1 MADLKYSRLLVKFS
15 GESVAGEEGIGID
28 PKILDSMAVSIKL
41 CKELGAEIGIVIGGG
56 NLFRGERLS
65 QSGMDRVAGDHM
77 GMLATVM
84 NGSAEVANEASPD
97 EEKEVKSDVP
107 EEEPKEE
114 KAEESEKGES

>member
-65 QSGMDRVAGDHM
+65 QSGMDRV
-77 GMLATVM
+77 
-84 NGSAEVANEASPD
+84 NEAASLLQISDD
-97 EEKEVKSDVP
+97 ETILNLQGLSYHID
-107 EEEPKEE
+107 
-114 KAEESEKGES
+114 